1 MIYSLQALIA
11 VYLVAV
17 VWLVRRQIYQV
28 VEEDMDRIVMTDQR
42 GKTEVRMVEKVLSDK
57 NEVLMW
63 FSFVLHM
70 KNIEAMYFVIEI
82 WKYKYED
89 I

>member
-57 NEVLMW
+57 NEILMW
-63 FSFVLHM
+63 FSFVLHI
-70 KNIEAMYFVIEI
+70 KNAETMYFIIEI
-82 WKYKYED
+82 WKYKYKT
-89 I
+89 